1 MDLEINSL
9 KCWARKRSRPPAE
22 PALKLQIARA
32 TTAHETDN
40 ISEESL
46 DCSGQEVG
54 EGWMFRLKARQRLII
69 KRSTCIIGAGKVHC
83 TCNITI
89 CEFGLHLAT

>member
-40 ISEESL
+40 ISEELGRVYFSAHRL
-46 DCSGQEVG
+46 LIDVG
-54 EGWMFRLKARQRLII
+54 LQVM
-69 KRSTCIIGAGKVHC
+69 T
-83 TCNITI
+83 
-89 CEFGLHLAT
+89 

>member
-1 MDLEINSL
+1 MENIPDDMWLTKEVRDLRKRTPASPVDLEIYSL
-9 KCWARKRSRPPAE
+9 KCWGCKRSRPPAE

-46 DCSGQEVG
+46 GCSGNSPKSGG
-54 EGWMFRLKARQRLII
+54 EGACLD
-69 KRSTCIIGAGKVHC
+69 
-83 TCNITI
+83 
-89 CEFGLHLAT
+89 